1 VSIPRIRS
9 ESPAFDLHHPE
20 VAAMEMAENDAV
32 GDEKDLVDAPS
43 VSGRQQHIEEQLGHP
58 IDTDTEGT
66 DR

>member
-20 VAAMEMAENDAV
+20 VAALELVEGNEL
-32 GDEKDLVDAPS
+32 GDERDTADAPS
-43 VSGRQQHIEEQLGHP
+43 VTGRQQYLEEQLGHP
-58 IDTDTEGT
+58 IDEEKG